1 MFVSETKYRVLY
13 GDTDN
18 MGFVY
23 YGNYPRLFERGR
35 TEAIRELGISYK
47 GMEEIGVGM
56 PVRDMKVRYFKPAH
70 YDDHLLIKTTVEK
83 LPEARIEFKYDIFN
97 EENILIN
104 SGETTLVFLDLKTMR
119 PTRAPEYLLEKLR
132 PYFD

>member
-97 EENILIN
+97 EESVLIN

-132 PYFD
+132 QYFD

>member
-97 EENILIN
+97 EESVLIN